1 MAKKRPDGRYKVSIV
16 IDGKRKYFYGK
27 SSKEALEKKQKYLD
41 TLKVAPNLDE
51 SVTFGQWAVIWLRGA
66 KSSLSENTFA
76 SYTAQMRR
84 YLLPAFA
91 KVKLIDLQPHM
102 FRDLITQL
110 VERKLSNR
118 TVQYAL
124 SVARIALNQAVNDG
138 LLGKSPM
145 KGVRLPKTE
154 KTKVQALTKK
164 EAHALLS
171 AIRNKKHYNLYWIAL
186 YTGLR
191 RSELL
196 GLRISDINES
206 DSTITV
212 SQTVLN
218 IKNKVVISSTTK
230 NASSRRTI
238 SVDAQTLA
246 IIRSQKT
253 LTYKEQMKA
262 KDYERNDL
270 LFARPDGRPYD
281 PKYISHTANTYG
293 KAAGLEHVSFHM
305 LRHTHATLL
314 ILAGVHFKVI
324 QHRLGHS
331 TFQQTMDTYGHIIPA
346 LEEQVVDKL
355 AGLI

>member
-1 MAKKRPDGRYKVSIV
+1 MAKKRPDGRYKASII

-27 SSKEALEKKQKYLD
+27 SSKEAQEKKQKYLD

-66 KSSLSENTFA
+66 KSSLSENTFV
-76 SYTAQMRR
+76 SYAAQMRR
-84 YLLPAFA
+84 YLLPVFA

-110 VERKLSNR
+110 LERKLSNR

-145 KGVRLPKTE
+145 KGVKLPKTE
-154 KTKVQALTKK
+154 KTKVQALTKE

-171 AIRNKKHYNLYWIAL
+171 AIRNKKHYNLYWVAL

-196 GLRISDINES
+196 GLRISDINET

-218 IKNKVVISSTTK
+218 IKNKVVISPTTK

-238 SVDAQTLA
+238 SVDAQTLT

-253 LTYKEQMKA
+253 LTYKEQMRA